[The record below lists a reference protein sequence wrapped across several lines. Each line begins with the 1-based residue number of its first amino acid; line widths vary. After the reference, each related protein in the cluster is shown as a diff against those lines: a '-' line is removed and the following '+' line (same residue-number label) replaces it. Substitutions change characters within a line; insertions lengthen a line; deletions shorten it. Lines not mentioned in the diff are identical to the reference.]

1 MDAEQSA
8 EFRRLYGHVVHNLDS
23 IRLRQ
28 WEELRITLP
37 QLRVLY
43 AVRRAP
49 GITTGEMARLLGISV
64 STTSGLV
71 IKLVDRGLL
80 QRTTLPEDRRQE
92 PLYLSA
98 TGEALVGELLVEGRV
113 FLDRVAERLGN
124 ELPAVVVALGRLAT
138 ASSEV
143 RAEDAETVPSPAPHP
158 SRWGEDRA
166 GSIPLP
172 QGVGERTGRGTR
184 GAE

>member
-1 MDAEQSA
+1 VDPEQIA
-8 EFRRLYGHVVHNLDS
+8 EFRRLYGQVVHNLDS
-23 IRLRQ
+23 IRLHQ
-28 WEELRITLP
+28 WEELRVTLP

-43 AVRRAP
+43 AVRRSP

-80 QRTTLPEDRRQE
+80 NRTTLPEDRRQE
-92 PLYLSA
+92 PLYLTD
-98 TGEALVGELLVEGRV
+98 TGEALVGELLAEGRL
-113 FLDRVAERLGN
+113 FLDRVAERLGDD
-124 ELPAVVVALGRLAT
+124 LPAVLAALSRLAE

-143 RAEDAETVPSPAPHP
+143 RADEPPAAP
-158 SRWGEDRA
+158 A
-166 GSIPLP
+166 
-172 QGVGERTGRGTR
+172 R

>member
-1 MDAEQSA
+1 MDTEQIA
-8 EFRRLYGHVVHNLDS
+8 EFRRLYGQVVHNLDS

-28 WEELRITLP
+28 WEELRVTLP

-43 AVRRAP
+43 AVRRSP

-80 QRTTLPEDRRQE
+80 SRTTLPEDRRQE
-92 PLYLSA
+92 PLYLSE
-98 TGEALVGELLVEGRV
+98 TGEALVGELLAEGRL
-113 FLDRVAERLGN
+113 FLDRVAERLGD
-124 ELPAVVVALGRLAT
+124 ELPTVLAALGRLAT

-143 RAEDAETVPSPAPHP
+143 RADEPVRVSVP
-158 SRWGEDRA
+158 E
-166 GSIPLP
+166 
-172 QGVGERTGRGTR
+172 R
-184 GAE
+184 GAG

>member
-1 MDAEQSA
+1 MDAEQTD
-8 EFRRLYGHVVHNLDS
+8 ELRRLYGQVVHNLDS

-28 WEELRITLP
+28 WEELRVTLP

-43 AVRRAP
+43 AVRRTP

-92 PLYLSA
+92 PLYLSS
-98 TGEALVGELLVEGRV
+98 TGEALVGELLAEGRV
-113 FLDRVAERLGN
+113 FLDRVAERLGDD
-124 ELPAVVVALGRLAT
+124 LPAVLAALDRLAA
-138 ASSEV
+138 ASSAV
-143 RAEDAETVPSPAPHP
+143 RSEEA
-158 SRWGEDRA
+158 RA
-166 GSIPLP
+166 SAAVSARAAQP
-172 QGVGERTGRGTR
+172 
-184 GAE
+184 